1 MKKDFEKAYK
11 ELANTEVPDLW
22 DRIEAGLS
30 EKSAPA
36 ETKAEKNKKTAPV
49 NKKTKIAVF
58 MRKYSALAAAIV
70 CAVILIPTMIV
81 MKKSDSKF
89 MSESAT
95 EPAFTTESAYCDEAV
110 AEEAKAEEALSE
122 RMEEASAAETAAEEP
137 EMERKEEAEESKVE
151 SSMAAAE
158 AFSQEESASGA
169 VKESAKADSAMN
181 DAVCE
186 DAAPEDYNK
195 QNVSELK
202 NIVVKVKKAEEK
214 PLENEAE
221 EAGVLYTAVV
231 KRNPSGL
238 PKEGE
243 EIQIF
248 IPVVSSVALVEDG
261 TFELDLALSERE
273 ENVYTV
279 TGYHGEVKE

>member
-1 MKKDFEKAYK
+1 MKKDFETAYK

-22 DRIEAGLS
+22 ERIEAGLS

-70 CAVILIPTMIV
+70 CAIILIPTMIV

-89 MSESAT
+89 MSESA
-95 EPAFTTESAYCDEAV
+95 YDEKAV
-110 AEEAKAEEALSE
+110 AEEAGAAS
-122 RMEEASAAETAAEEP
+122 MMTEEASVETEAVAEVA
-137 EMERKEEAEESKVE
+137 EMEQEEAAKEPKMESKV
-151 SSMAAAE
+151 AAAE
-158 AFSQEESASGA
+158 VFSQKESASGA
-169 VKESAKADSAMN
+169 VKESAKADRAMN

-186 DAAPEDYNK
+186 DKASEDYNK
-195 QNVSELK
+195 QNAAELK

-214 PLENEAE
+214 PLENELE
-221 EAGVLYTAVV
+221 KVGVLYTAVV
-231 KRNPSGL
+231 EKNPSGL
-238 PKEGE
+238 PREGE

-248 IPVVSSVALVEDG
+248 IPVVSSVALVEDS
-261 TFELDLALSERE
+261 TFELDLVLSERE
-273 ENVYTV
+273 ENIYTV
-279 TGYHGEVKE
+279 TGCHGEVKE

>member
-1 MKKDFEKAYK
+1 MKKDFETAYK
-11 ELANTEVPDLW
+11 ELANAEVPDLW

-36 ETKAEKNKKTAPV
+36 EAKAEESKEPAPIK
-49 NKKTKIAVF
+49 KKTKVAVL
-58 MRKYSALAAAIV
+58 MRRYSALAAAIV
-70 CAVILIPTMIV
+70 CAVILIPTVIV
-81 MKKSDSKF
+81 MKKAGSKF
-89 MSESAT
+89 MSESAA
-95 EPAFTTESAYCDEAV
+95 EPAFTTESACYDETVAEEATEAV
-110 AEEAKAEEALSE
+110 AEM
-122 RMEEASAAETAAEEP
+122 MEEASAAETAAEEP
-137 EMERKEEAEESKVE
+137 EMERKEAAEESKVE
-151 SSMAAAE
+151 SSMAVAE
-158 AFSQEESASGA
+158 AFPQEESASGA
-169 VKESAKADSAMN
+169 VKESAKTDSAMN

-195 QNVSELK
+195 QNAQELK

-214 PLENEAE
+214 PMENGGE

-231 KRNPSGL
+231 EKNPSGL
-238 PKEGE
+238 LQEGE